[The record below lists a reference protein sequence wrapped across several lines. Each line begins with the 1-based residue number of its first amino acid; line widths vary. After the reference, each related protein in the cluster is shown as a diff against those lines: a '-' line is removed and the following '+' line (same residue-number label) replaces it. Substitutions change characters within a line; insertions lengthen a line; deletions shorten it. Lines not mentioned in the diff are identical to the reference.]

1 MADLWAVI
9 PAAGAGR
16 RFGGE
21 QPKQYLPLVGRPVL
35 EWTLAVLLASP
46 RLRGAMVAVS
56 PDDERHR
63 ELRVP
68 DGGRLLFCHGG
79 AERADS
85 VLRALESL
93 LARGASHDDWALVH
107 DAARPCLAA
116 DDLEALLAGTVDRG
130 EGGLLAVPVRDTL
143 KHAEGTLVT
152 ATVPRAGLW
161 QALTPQVF
169 PLGQLEDALRRALA
183 DGVAVT
189 DEAQAMERVGLRPR
203 LVEGSPDNVKLT
215 RPSDLPL
222 VEAILAARGTPAA
235 AVKARA

>member
-1 MADLWAVI
+1 MTDVWAVI

-21 QPKQYLPLVGRPVL
+21 QPKQYLPVLGRPVL
-35 EWTLAVLLASP
+35 EWTLAAVLGS
-46 RLRGAMVAVS
+46 RNVRGAMVAVS

-63 ELRVP
+63 SLRVP
-68 DGGRLLFCHGG
+68 QGSRLMFCSGG

-85 VLRALESL
+85 VLRALEAL
-93 LARGASHDDWALVH
+93 LARGASPDDWALVH
-107 DAARPCLAA
+107 DAARPCLCAA
-116 DDLEALLAGTVDRG
+116 DLETLLTETVGRG

-143 KHAEGTLVT
+143 KHAEGNLVT

-169 PLGQLEDALRRALA
+169 PLGLLEDALRRALG
-183 DGVAVT
+183 DGASIT

-203 LVEGSPDNVKLT
+203 LVEGSPENIKLT

-222 VEAILAARGTPAA
+222 VEAILAARGTAEA
-235 AVKARA
+235 GAQAQA